1 MLHFRCVLVGLAI
14 LPIAELAVF
23 LAVASVIGMLATLG
37 LMLLTSLAGTALIRG
52 AGGAARTRF
61 RAATAADTLEL
72 GAPGAFTVFAGIL
85 LLAPG
90 FLTDLAGIL
99 LLVPGLQRWIVARL
113 LGGLGATRRKKDTV
127 FDLDRDQWRRVPEEP
142 GETDPRSGRHSC
154 PSVPP
159 VLATPPGSGG
169 SASRVKEDQ

>member
-1 MLHFRCVLVGLAI
+1 MLHFRWVLVGLAI

-23 LAVASVIGMLATLG
+23 LAVASVIGMLVALA
-37 LMLLTSLAGTALIRG
+37 LMLLTSLAGMALIRG
-52 AGGAARTRF
+52 AGGVARTRF

-72 GAPGAFTVFAGIL
+72 AAPGAFTVFAGIL

-113 LGGLGATRRKKDTV
+113 RGLGATRRKEDTV
-127 FDLDRDQWRRVPEEP
+127 FDLDRDQWRRVPDEP